1 MGRSVT
7 CNFAVNINLSNGGK
21 VLSTQTC
28 YGAMTFKEVKGII
41 AAENQYQKEKG
52 NSVVSAEIW
61 PQTAKGRNQ
70 IKIDYALMT
79 PDGNVT
85 HHAIS

>member
-41 AAENQYQKEKG
+41 AAENQYQNEKG
-52 NSVVSAEIW
+52 ISVVSAEIW
-61 PQTAKGRNQ
+61 PQTARGQKQ

-79 PDGNVT
+79 PDGKVT